1 MPNYNG
7 VWSLTTQIQ
16 YASAWPSAPTFGL
29 FAGGNTAS
37 GKTNVIEKIIFET
50 AGNAVDHADLSAAK
64 EQGATFASTTSFFYA
79 GGDDGSKV
87 QQIDTIAVSS
97 TGTASDFGD
106 LLAAINQSN
115 GGFSSPTRGFI
126 HGGQTD

>member
-1 MPNYNG
+1 MACG
-7 VWSLTTQIQ
+7 HSQRRCSMLVL
-16 YASAWPSAPTFGL
+16 GL
-29 FAGGNTAS
+29 VHLHLVYFQE
-37 GKTNVIEKIIFET
+37 VIMLLEKQIIFET
-50 AGNAVDHADLSAAK
+50 AGNAVDHADLSVAK
-64 EQGATFASTTSFFYA
+64 EQGATFASTTSFFDA
-79 GGDDGSKV
+79 GGDSGSKV

-106 LLAAINQSN
+106 LIAALNESH